1 MRTGQLKPM
10 PLGKHE
16 PISRRRSAKTDLRT
30 SRPTPVR
37 CRDQARVSR
46 LNQGDSNLKSTVR
59 VNQRGEEATAA
70 PVSKNKR
77 HPARFTPQQDASS
90 STTPISMQQRSAH
103 HPGVLV
109 PLRRSRFWN
118 RTPRASGPAKTCER
132 KSFNPAP
139 DPKQN
144 RTPAVARF
152 TRASGRPRRSWPV
165 ITRSYC

>member
-1 MRTGQLKPM
+1 LRTGQLKPM

-59 VNQRGEEATAA
+59 VNQRREEATAA

-109 PLRRSRFWN
+109 PLRRPIFG
-118 RTPRASGPAKTCER
+118 TAL
-132 KSFNPAP
+132 PAP
-139 DPKQN
+139 PGPQKPVNENPSIPRPTQN
-144 RTPAVARF
+144 KT
-152 TRASGRPRRSWPV
+152 GRPLWHVSRGHPADRSAPPA
-165 ITRSYC
+165 